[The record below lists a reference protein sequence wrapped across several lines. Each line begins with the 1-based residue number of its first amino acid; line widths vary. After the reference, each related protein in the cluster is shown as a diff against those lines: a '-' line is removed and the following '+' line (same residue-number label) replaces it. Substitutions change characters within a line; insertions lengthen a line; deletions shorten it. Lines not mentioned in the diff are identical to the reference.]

1 MKAGE
6 VNKTHILIGEAHIP
20 LPSQQLSIALGSRLR
35 SCGQHP
41 CWAGSQVGCVQAEGA
56 NQDERREKAAK
67 MNDAAAPGY
76 KDRFGCQVQAKAR
89 QFFFPQAV
97 SWPCAS
103 SHKNPLQGQL
113 EWL

>member
-1 MKAGE
+1 M
-6 VNKTHILIGEAHIP
+6 NKTHILIGEAHIT
-20 LPSQQLSIALGSRLR
+20 LPSQQLSIALCSSLR

-41 CWAGSQVGCVQAEGA
+41 CWAGSQVGYVQAEGA
-56 NQDERREKAAK
+56 GQDERREQAVK

-76 KDRFGCQVQAKAR
+76 RDRFGCQVQARVR

-97 SWPCAS
+97 RWPSAS
-103 SHKNPLQGQL
+103 SHKHPLQGHL